1 MTTNIDRSLTWE
13 NKSMPLRLLTC
24 FCVAALFALP
34 APAHDGKHASPANS
48 DVSAA
53 AKPALETVER
63 FSSALQSGD
72 LTQAGSL
79 LADEALILE
88 SGGAEHS
95 REQYL
100 GGHAAHD
107 AAFLKTARVRVL
119 RRTARAEGG
128 LAWVGTESEVHTS
141 GDGKPTILLSTETM
155 VLERAQ
161 PGWRI
166 VHIHWSSR
174 PKR

>member
-1 MTTNIDRSLTWE
+1 
-13 NKSMPLRLLTC
+13 MPLRFLTC
-24 FCVAALFALP
+24 FCAAALFALP
-34 APAHDGKHASPANS
+34 ALAHEGKHTPPANS
-48 DVSAA
+48 DVPAA

-72 LTQAGSL
+72 LAQAGSL
-79 LADEALILE
+79 LANEVLILE

-119 RRTARAEGG
+119 RRTARAEGD
-128 LAWVGTESEVHTS
+128 LAWVGTENEVHS
-141 GDGKPTILLSTETM
+141 SADEKPTILLSTETM
-155 VLERAQ
+155 VLKRTQ
-161 PGWRI
+161 SGWRI
-166 VHIHWSSR
+166 VHVHWSSR